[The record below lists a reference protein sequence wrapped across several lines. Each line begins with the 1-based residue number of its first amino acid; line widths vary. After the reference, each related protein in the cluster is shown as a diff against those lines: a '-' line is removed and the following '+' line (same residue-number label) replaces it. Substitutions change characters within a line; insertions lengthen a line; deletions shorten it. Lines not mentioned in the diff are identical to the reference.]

1 MLLRSDGHVVSCGDA
16 ADPIECSLIPSL
28 PHGMMYTSIAT
39 GGHHAILLRS
49 DGEAFAFGHNGDR
62 RCDIPLCTP
71 GTWYT
76 SAAAGLRH
84 SLLLRNDGRVIALG
98 CNQLPPGHLNCFGGP
113 CDVPNLPPGVVYCKS
128 LDSDGDMMHRAPKV
142 TAKSERALFSMPK
155 NAETHQV
162 SKSKF
167 AITAE
172 NATSSPYAACLQYVF
187 SLYFLW
193 SSSRRVFT
201 FVKMITPGFL
211 VCAVDCHGNPWD
223 HGMLIFF
230 LWVSQVQWFWKWGF
244 SVKWSRK
251 LICWGKKRR
260 DKTSWHADAEPWS
273 IHFHLFHSQQRQ
285 RLGFFLALDEPWYFT
300 ALKKRQGRP
309 PETAQR

>member
-1 MLLRSDGHVVSCGDA
+1 MSPQKKTSLVAHNDNRSSKVTAIAAGAFHTIVIRDGIAVAFGSHRSLPRLPQGSRYISVAASLDNTMLLRSDGHVVSCGDA
-16 ADPIECSLIPSL
+16 ADAIECSLIPSL

-62 RCDIPLCTP
+62 RCDVPLCTP

-142 TAKSERALFSMPK
+142 SAKSERVLLSMSK

-167 AITAE
+167 AITE
-172 NATSSPYAACLQYVF
+172 NTTSSPYAACLQYVGYIENKTINGCF
-187 SLYFLW
+187 
-193 SSSRRVFT
+193 FT
-201 FVKMITPGFL
+201 
-211 VCAVDCHGNPWD
+211 
-223 HGMLIFF
+223 IFF
-230 LWVSQVQWFWKWGF
+230 V
-244 SVKWSRK
+244 
-251 LICWGKKRR
+251 I
-260 DKTSWHADAEPWS
+260 HAGSSPS
-273 IHFHLFHSQQRQ
+273 
-285 RLGFFLALDEPWYFT
+285 
-300 ALKKRQGRP
+300 
-309 PETAQR
+309 